1 MSRTPVSGQPSV
13 PINVLLTPEDKED
26 LDRQAR
32 LEERS
37 AAAVVRR
44 AIRDYVAAWEPLRR

>member
-1 MSRTPVSGQPSV
+1 MSPRTPVSGQPSV
-13 PINVLLTPEDKED
+13 PINTLLTPEDKEA

-37 AAAVVRR
+37 AAAIVRR
-44 AIRDYVAAWEPLRR
+44 AIRDYCQSWEPTR

>member
-1 MSRTPVSGQPSV
+1 VSRTPVSGAPSV
-13 PINVLLTPEDKED
+13 PINVLLTPEDKEA